1 MAPDPS
7 WSGVTV
13 VIPVLR
19 QQVAWLE
26 QAVRSAVAQSVACEV
41 IVVTSSLTPA
51 SNHEALRSLAHG
63 SEGRV
68 AIVEQTRRGFPGAVN
83 TGVELAAGARVGLLF
98 SDDWLAPTAVEECAR
113 IRADIVSTG
122 HRGFAADGVT
132 ALEHLNR
139 TPRRVVYD
147 TLATLEEKA
156 VHLTHFLLFDRAR
169 VLAAGGLDE
178 SLGDAPGIDDYDLV
192 WTLLERGA
200 SVGLTERPLYNY
212 RVHDEERLTLRSR
225 PEQVRVLE
233 NILDKHR
240 VTGEERT
247 RLIARHARWF
257 GRPEDVVQ
265 PGPPAAENTGPT

>member
-7 WSGVTV
+7 RSGVTV

-19 QQVAWLE
+19 QRVAWLE
-26 QAVRSAVAQSVACEV
+26 QAVRSAVAQTVACEV

-51 SNHEALRSLAHG
+51 ANHEALRSLADG
-63 SEGRV
+63 SGGRL
-68 AIVEQTRRGFPGAVN
+68 AIVEQARRGFPGAVN
-83 TGVELAAGARVGLLF
+83 TGFERAAGARVGLLF
-98 SDDWLAPTAVEECAR
+98 SDDWLAPTAVEACAP
-113 IRADIVSTG
+113 IPADIVSTG

-139 TPRRVVYD
+139 TPRRAVYD

-156 VHLTHFLLFDRAR
+156 VHLTHFLLFDRAS

-225 PEQVRVLE
+225 PEQLRVLE

-240 VTGEERT
+240 VTGEERA
-247 RLIARHARWF
+247 RLIERHVRWF
-257 GRPEDVVQ
+257 GRPEDIVQ
-265 PGPPAAENTGPT
+265 PWPAAAEGTGPT